1 MDNWCGTKHMCT
13 CAHVDVP
20 NSLTGIGD
28 VRLLCQE
35 LTTMHAEGGDSGS
48 PVFAPS
54 GPTNVTLYGVVWGLS
69 TTGLTIFS
77 RYEGVQEDLGS
88 MDVY

>member
-1 MDNWCGTKHMCT
+1 
-13 CAHVDVP
+13 
-20 NSLTGIGD
+20 
-28 VRLLCQE
+28 
-35 LTTMHAEGGDSGS
+35 MHAEGGDSGS